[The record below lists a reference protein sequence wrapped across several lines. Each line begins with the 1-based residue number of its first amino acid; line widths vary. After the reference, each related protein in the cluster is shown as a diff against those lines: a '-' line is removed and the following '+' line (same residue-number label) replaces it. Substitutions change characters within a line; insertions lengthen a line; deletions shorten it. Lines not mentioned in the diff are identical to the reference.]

1 MAKDSSD
8 QFKIFKQ
15 GIVDLI
21 SEDELRQKL
30 AEGRPLRIKYGADPS
45 TPDLH
50 LGHTVPLRKL
60 KQFQDLGHQIVFI
73 IGDFTARVGDPSQRS
88 DTRPMLSLEDR
99 KS

>member
-1 MAKDSSD
+1 MVKDLSE
-8 QFKIFKQ
+8 QLKIFKR
-15 GIVDLI
+15 GTVDLI
-21 SEDELRQKL
+21 SEDELKQKL

-73 IGDFTARVGDPSQRS
+73 IGDFTARVGDPSRGSYSTTLAIPRS
-88 DTRPMLSLEDR
+88 TA
-99 KS
+99 K